1 MILPTSNENG
11 VEKSVIRRR
20 RGTRKRGSIGRGKL
34 LIKAGK
40 SWSYCLWRLEFHC
53 RKKARLW
60 KDFWNKRPLK
70 GENLKGTV
78 GNTMLTV

>member
-20 RGTRKRGSIGRGKL
+20 RGTRKRGSIGRGRL

-40 SWSYCLWRLEFHC
+40 SWRLEFHC
-53 RKKARLW
+53 RKKALLW
-60 KDFWNKRPLK
+60 KDFWKKRPLK